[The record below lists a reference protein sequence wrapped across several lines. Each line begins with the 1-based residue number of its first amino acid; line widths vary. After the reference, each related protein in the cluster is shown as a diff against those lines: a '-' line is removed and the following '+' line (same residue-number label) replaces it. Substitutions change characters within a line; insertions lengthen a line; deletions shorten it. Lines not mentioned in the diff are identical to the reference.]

1 MTPCGVVI
9 VATSTKGK
17 IMIIKLTPNVISHQL
32 HCPAG
37 TNRLELCDADLPG
50 LYIEVRATSPGQGT
64 YYLRYK
70 DGTNKTCH
78 KRIGIAP
85 DLTVPDARKQAKAIK
100 AEIALG
106 INPKGEAKKVMLTYD
121 AFFTE
126 EYLPYV
132 TPRKRSW
139 ARDEQLYRL
148 RIKSKFG
155 GQRLD
160 AITRQEIQAFH
171 TALLEEGLAPAT
183 CDHHI
188 KLIRQSL
195 NLAIEW
201 DMLEKNPA
209 AKVRLYG
216 ISNFL
221 EHYLDPEQLQRLL
234 AVLRSPDSPRSV
246 CQIALFLL
254 STGARLNE
262 ALSATWSQ
270 IDRATRVWRIPATVS
285 KSGKIRVVPLNDSA
299 LEVLAEL
306 DTEGEFEHLFV
317 NRQTG
322 KPYTTIMKVW
332 SRLRLKAGLP
342 ELRIHDLRHN
352 FASMLVNSGRTLY
365 EVQACLGH
373 SDPKVT
379 MRYSHL
385 SSKSM
390 QDAANTA
397 SIMIQR
403 GMPLA
408 SGATMPIPGAVGD
421 VVAAV
426 AA

>member
-1 MTPCGVVI
+1 MPI
-9 VATSTKGK
+9 VKMNQDFIATKLICPDGKTK
-17 IMIIKLTPNVISHQL
+17 IEF
-32 HCPAG
+32 C
-37 TNRLELCDADLPG
+37 CDLVKG
-50 LYIEVRATSPGQGT
+50 FMVECRITSPGEGT
-64 YYLRYK
+64 YYLRYRNERDTTAYEK
-70 DGTNKTCH
+70 LGRTTDVSLHAARTEA
-78 KRIGIAP
+78 KR
-85 DLTVPDARKQAKAIK
+85 LK

-106 INPKGEAKKVMLTYD
+106 ANIKGETKKVMSTYD
-121 AFFTE
+121 AFFIE

-139 ARDEQLYRL
+139 KRDEELYRL
-148 RIKSKFG
+148 RIKKVFG
-155 GQRLD
+155 HLKLD
-160 AITRQEIQAFH
+160 AITRQQIQSLH
-171 TALLEEGLAPAT
+171 TAILDEGLSPASA
-183 CDHHI
+183 DHHV
-188 KLIRQSL
+188 KLLRQSL

-201 DMLEKNPA
+201 DMLGKNPA
-209 AKVRLYG
+209 ANVPLFNVDNKV
-216 ISNFL
+216 
-221 EHYLDPEQLQRLL
+221 EHYLDDEQLGRLL

-270 IDRATRVWRIPATVS
+270 IDKATRVWRIPATVS
-285 KSGKIRVVPLNDSA
+285 KSRKIRVVPLNDSA
-299 LEVLAEL
+299 LEVLAAL
-306 DTEGEFEHLFV
+306 DTEGQFEGLFV

-322 KPYTTIMKVW
+322 KPYTTVMKVW
-332 SRLRLKAGLP
+332 SRLRIKAGLP
-342 ELRIHDLRHN
+342 ELRVHDLRHN

-408 SGATMPIPGAVGD
+408 SGVSMPIPGVVGD
-421 VVAAV
+421 VVLAV

>member
-1 MTPCGVVI
+1 MPV
-9 VATSTKGK
+9 
-17 IMIIKLTPNVISHQL
+17 MKLAQAMFPQAL
-32 HCPAG
+32 HCPPG
-37 TNRLELCDADLPG
+37 INRIELCDADLPG

-70 DGTNKTCH
+70 DTTGKTCH
-78 KRIGIAP
+78 KRIS
-85 DLTVPDARKQAKAIK
+85 TVAEVSLADARKQAKVLK
-100 AEIALG
+100 GEIASG
-106 INPKGEAKKVMLTYD
+106 INPKGEAKKIMLTYD
-121 AFFTE
+121 AFFQD

-139 ARDEQLYRL
+139 KRDEELYRL
-148 RIKSKFG
+148 RIKKVFG
-155 GQRLD
+155 GVKLN
-160 AITRQEIQAFH
+160 AITRQQIQTFH
-171 TALLEEGLAPAT
+171 TAILDEGLSPASA
-183 CDHHI
+183 DHHV
-188 KLIRQSL
+188 KLLRQSL

-201 DMLEKNPA
+201 DMLDKNPA
-209 AKVRLYG
+209 SKVPLF
-216 ISNFL
+216 NVDNKV
-221 EHYLDPEQLQRLL
+221 EHYLDDAQLQRLL

-262 ALSATWSQ
+262 ALSAKWVD
-270 IDRATRVWRIPATVS
+270 IDQATRVWRIPATVS
-285 KSGKIRVVPLNDSA
+285 KSRKIRVVPLNDSA

-306 DTEGEFEHLFV
+306 DTQGEFEHLFV

-342 ELRIHDLRHN
+342 FLRIHDLRHMY
-352 FASMLVNSGRTLY
+352 ASFLVNSGRTLY

-390 QDAANTA
+390 QEAANSA
-397 SIMIQR
+397 SLAIKR
-403 GMPLA
+403 GMPIVGANDPARVAPEAALA
-408 SGATMPIPGAVGD
+408 A
-421 VVAAV
+421 
-426 AA
+426 